1 MNLICFSHLRWK
13 DSYSRPQYILSLFT
27 KQYVTYFVEDCVINN
42 DEDGYELYKTSE
54 NVLVVSPHI
63 KHGNFSENEKN
74 VRIATIVK
82 DFLGEEGIND
92 YFFWYSNPMAY
103 AFTKG
108 FRPRLNIYACME
120 SFEMNDATRHQ
131 LNLFKEALSEKADI
145 IFEEHKR
152 TELLDNKALNL
163 IYLEMKRSIINQLE
177 AKENK
182 KIFKLPRFSNNEN
195 FSVTEPLWN

>member
-63 KHGNFSENEKN
+63 KHGNFSENEKKA
-74 VRIATIVK
+74 RISTVIK
-82 DFLGEEGIND
+82 DFFGEEGIID
-92 YFFWYSNPMAY
+92 YLFWYSNPMAY
-103 AFTKG
+103 AFTNG

-120 SFEMNDATRHQ
+120 SFEMNDVTRH
-131 LNLFKEALSEKADI
+131 NFKEVLLQKADI
-145 IFEEHKR
+145 IFEEHQR

-163 IYLEMKRSIINQLE
+163 IYLKMKRAIKNHFE
-177 AKENK
+177 TKENK
-182 KIFKLPRFSNNEN
+182 KIFKLLIASNNKN
-195 FSVTEPLWN
+195 FSVTEPFWN